1 MNNNFIL
8 EKKECTCMFI
18 NLIVVKM
25 LFTYPRVMIQ
35 NSGNAAWIQMIY
47 VTLIALGIFSLVDF
61 FYKGQDDLFDCAEK
75 VGGKGLRIIIGLI
88 LTAVFMVNLANNM
101 RIVPETINTV
111 LLPNMLTML
120 ILLLFMVAISI
131 GAYMGI
137 YSICRINSLFMPI
150 AAIVMFCFLLLL
162 LPDINKNNLF
172 PLVGLGTE
180 KVFGTGIRSLSVF
193 SDIMIIYVILPSCKN
208 RRDTKKSILYSLIIG
223 GIVSTVIL
231 LMYALIY
238 PYPISREFILP
249 VYQMARIVNI
259 GAYFQ
264 RFEAFFE
271 FVWSIVMLLYC
282 SFYLFIICYSFSR
295 TFKIKFYR
303 ELIIPF
309 VILAAS
315 IGFIPT
321 SFIYFLSGGYV
332 ILRILMPILYVIP
345 AFLGIAY
352 SLKEGRLNK

>member
-1 MNNNFIL
+1 MNDNFFL
-8 EKKECTCMFI
+8 EKKELTCTFI

-47 VTLIALGIFSLVDF
+47 VTLIALGIFLFIDY
-61 FYKGQDDLFDCAEK
+61 FYKWQDDLFDCAEK
-75 VGGKGLRIIIGLI
+75 IGGKALRVVIGLI
-88 LTAVFMVNLANNM
+88 LTAVFTVNLANNM
-101 RIVPETINTV
+101 RIVPEIINTV
-111 LLPNMLTML
+111 LLPNMLTMS
-120 ILLLFMVAISI
+120 ILLLFMVTISI

-137 YSICRINSLFMPI
+137 YAICRINSLFMPI
-150 AAIVMFCFLLLL
+150 AAVVMFCFLLLL

-193 SDIMIIYVILPSCKN
+193 SDIMIIYIILPKCKN
-208 RRDTKKSILYSLIIG
+208 RRDTKKSIIYSLIIG
-223 GIVSTVIL
+223 GIASTVIL

-249 VYQMARIVNI
+249 VYQMARIANI

-282 SFYLFIICYSFSR
+282 SFYLYIICYCFSR

-321 SFIYFLSGGYV
+321 SFIYFLSDGYF
-332 ILRILMPILYVIP
+332 ILRILTPILYVIP
-345 AFLGIAY
+345 AFLGIVY
-352 SLKEGRLNK
+352 TLKERQMK